1 MITMMGTFQG
11 FSESG
16 ICECWNF
23 ATIFERN
30 FPARA
35 WNFIGLVDRR
45 SDMRHFPEISRRE
58 DLNMLIYQAQ
68 ESVNRGF
75 QTVVRG
81 S

>member
-23 ATIFERN
+23 ATIF
-30 FPARA
+30 ARKMQQGLGISLVL
-35 WNFIGLVDRR
+35 WIGEL
-45 SDMRHFPEISRRE
+45 SMRHFPEISRRE
-58 DLNMLIYQAQ
+58 DLIMLIYQGQ